1 MYQYKIDGPQNRKR
15 NGQKKKCI
23 PIKGENNS
31 ILLILKSKLK
41 NCKCHFSSM
50 DSVQN
55 WQRIDEEGTAVC
67 CSAASVNGHSP
78 FTEQF
83 SDQYRENVH
92 SLGLGHSPSKNVSL
106 ENKLRCI

>member
-83 SDQYRENVH
+83 SDQ
-92 SLGLGHSPSKNVSL
+92 
-106 ENKLRCI
+106 

>member
-1 MYQYKIDGPQNRKR
+1 MGPKIEKEMG
-15 NGQKKKCI
+15 KKKKYI
-23 PIKGENNS
+23 PIKGEKNS
-31 ILLILKSKLK
+31 ILLIPKSKLK

-67 CSAASVNGHSP
+67 CLAASVNGHNP

-83 SDQYRENVH
+83 SDQ
-92 SLGLGHSPSKNVSL
+92 
-106 ENKLRCI
+106 